1 MRSFLSLLAVAVV
14 ATWSPAADPIPEA
27 NLTNGF
33 ALGCQAYSFR
43 LYTVFEA
50 IEKTAASGAK
60 VIELYPGQK
69 FSAENPVG
77 FTHESPAELR
87 EKLKAKLKEHGLV
100 VVAYGVVGL
109 NKDEKANRKV
119 FDFAKEMGIK
129 VINSEPQPDALDAVE
144 KLVKEYDIKVGIH
157 NHPRR
162 ANDPSYKIWDPN
174 WVLEMV
180 RDRDPRIGSCADI
193 GHWVRSGL
201 KPVDCL
207 KILKGR
213 VVSSHL
219 KDLGDKLH
227 DQVFGTGKSD
237 IAGILE
243 FYKENKMDGP
253 ISIEYEH
260 NWDSSLPEITQCVNY
275 VKKWKSVK

>member
-1 MRSFLSLLAVAVV
+1 MRPVLSLLTLAVAAVWGV
-14 ATWSPAADPIPEA
+14 AAEPIPES
-27 NLTNGF
+27 NKTNGF

-43 LYTVFEA
+43 LFTVFQA

-69 FSAENPVG
+69 LSAQDDVP
-77 FTHESPAELR
+77 FTHDSPPELR
-87 EKLKAKLKEHGLV
+87 EKLKAKLKEHGLI

-109 NKDEKANRKV
+109 SKNEEANRKV
-119 FDFAKEMGIK
+119 FEFAKDMGIR
-129 VINSEPQPDALDAVE
+129 VINSEPSPDALDAVE

-162 ANDPSYKIWDPN
+162 KNDPSYKIWDPN

-180 RDRDPRIGSCADI
+180 RDRDPRIGACADI

-201 KPVDCL
+201 TPVECL

-227 DQVFGTGKSD
+227 DQPFGTGKSD
-237 IAGILE
+237 IAGILQ
-243 FYKENKMDGP
+243 FYKDQKMDGP

-260 NWDSSLPEITQCVNY
+260 NWESSLPEITQCVGY
-275 VKKWKSVK
+275 VKSWQPAK